1 MKILINNQEVDIATL
16 SLEEVHNWDFP
27 EFSDAFVSSGKF
39 KNGKP
44 LNSCDLQEL
53 EKTYPDL
60 INQLAIESYWNGYC
74 PDSYH
79 KN

>member
-16 SLEEVHNWDFP
+16 SLEEVHSYDFP

-44 LNSCDLQEL
+44 LNGSDLQKL
-53 EKTYPDL
+53 EETYPDL
-60 INQLAIESYWNGYC
+60 INQLAIENYWNGY
-74 PDSYH
+74 SNKYH